1 MGGNPTC
8 KKLTLNKENIK
19 SFMFALRKAFFRNK
33 AESIAMKSVDNT
45 NVKGFPHFLP
55 STKALYSL
63 FLNFFFFFLAEV
75 PEESNA
81 C

>member
-1 MGGNPTC
+1 M
-8 KKLTLNKENIK
+8 E
-19 SFMFALRKAFFRNK
+19 SFFRNK

-45 NVKGFPHFLP
+45 NVKDFPHFLP
-55 STKALYSL
+55 STKVLYSL
-63 FLNFFFFFLAEV
+63 FLNFFGGGGRGKV